1 MDDLLQSERRRAV
14 AKASRLPKQSGRREQ
29 SESPEVRARDDMV
42 RDMDAT
48 LFWKGS
54 AMTRALSPSP
64 SPQALS
70 AGAAEAPPPAAAR
83 WRASGGR
90 FALDAY
96 PSAPAA

>member
-1 MDDLLQSERRRAV
+1 MDELLQSERRRAV
-14 AKASRLPKQSGRREQ
+14 AKASRTPKQGGRRSQ
-29 SESPEVRARDDMV
+29 SESPEVRAREDMV

-64 SPQALS
+64 QANS
-70 AGAAEAPPPAAAR
+70 ATEAPQPAATR

-96 PSAPAA
+96 PSAPVA